1 MAEAGEIISARF
13 ESRGIK
19 NLDYLV
25 RVTKKTR
32 SIILR
37 EVVPPKYVIDSL
49 CEMAVWQRR
58 STNLLTKDLF
68 DFFCLNTLDSFM
80 RRDREHPIGPQI
92 DIYCAGLDPEIK
104 TAQLFLRW
112 ARAKQGVEGYLFA
125 KCFYGDRD
133 FTFVYGP
140 DDDGEK
146 IKAAILD
153 YAEKLY
159 SPLPPLL
166 IGGKEIK

>member
-1 MAEAGEIISARF
+1 MA
-13 ESRGIK
+13 
-19 NLDYLV
+19 
-25 RVTKKTR
+25 
-32 SIILR
+32 
-37 EVVPPKYVIDSL
+37 
-49 CEMAVWQRR
+49 W
-58 STNLLTKDLF
+58 DLSVY
-68 DFFCLNTLDSFM
+68 FCLNVLNDFM

-104 TAQLFLRW
+104 TAQLFQKW
-112 ARAKQGVEGYLFA
+112 AKAKRGVEGYLFA